1 MRSVNAHSVLPS
13 RSTSTRPATSAA
25 RGGLAGIRPRAT
37 CTRRGA
43 QGATQGRPMEERR
56 HRQRPLAN
64 SRELALFGHGAPSRH
79 HEREEATDSVRRVMA
94 AQAPPSQSLSHT
106 FTHNNSQSVRIHTTP
121 FNDDERRRRLSLA
134 HILAHPRATRHS
146 TCTLSKQ
153 AVSVHGAYSHCAKRR
168 W

>member
-64 SRELALFGHGAPSRH
+64 SKQEVALFGHGAPSRH
-79 HEREEATDSVRRVMA
+79 HEREEAFDLGDGCAGASIAV
-94 AQAPPSQSLSHT
+94 S
-106 FTHNNSQSVRIHTTP
+106 FTHHNSQSVRIHTTP